1 MICPQKAEVTPA
13 LMKKLT
19 PRLIY
24 LVFLG
29 SSLFSILG
37 CASISVQSQQEKTA
51 WRFKK
56 PQVLIVKDFGF
67 PRQEAVRA
75 DRSGKELVT
84 FEQNLQILLR
94 DQLVRALGR
103 YGIPITVAITS
114 QDLRKLR
121 KPQPAWLITGQ
132 FTRVNQGSRAL
143 RVALGLGAG
152 GTKMETITQVYDLS
166 SRSRQQPLFTFSTT
180 GGSNAEPG
188 VITSVGP
195 LAPTTVP
202 VLVISMAAKGMHG
215 VSEDAKR
222 TARVIAAYVSEQL
235 ANRGYLPADKRPGKA
250 KLPGAL

>member
-1 MICPQKAEVTPA
+1 MNMVQNELTRRATYLGFLVVA
-13 LMKKLT
+13 LSAM
-19 PRLIY
+19 
-24 LVFLG
+24 V
-29 SSLFSILG
+29 G
-37 CASISVQSQQEKTA
+37 CASVSVQSQQERAT

-67 PRQEAVRA
+67 PNQATIRA
-75 DRSGKELVT
+75 DRSGNELAA
-84 FEQNLQILLR
+84 FERNLQVSLR

-103 YGIPITVAITS
+103 YGIPVTVATTP

-152 GTKMETITQVYDLS
+152 GTKMETVTQVYDLS

-188 VITSVGP
+188 MITSVGP

-202 VLVISMAAKGMHG
+202 VMVISMAVKGMHG

-235 ANRGYLPADKRPGKA
+235 ANRGYLPADKRPGRA
-250 KLPGAL
+250 KVPGAL